1 MANAFD
7 MSNPRRTGMDLVR
20 WGGLAAVLAGGVS
33 AASGIAHFALVYPEA
48 GTGPANSLSNYL
60 IESAHAIAEAGM
72 LGALLGLR
80 ARQALRY
87 GWLGKTGFI
96 VAFLGTALLCAITVI
111 AVITKDA
118 LGEAVLGSVFIS
130 GVLGW
135 LVGFPPLGIATLR
148 ARMLPRWVG
157 VLLIAY
163 FPLFAFLL
171 GSYGWGGIA
180 LGLLWLAL
188 GYALLSQHFHQA
200 AGRRPGA
207 GHSPRARSRTWSS
220 RREAVASRYRQARA
234 RSVAIL
240 PSWRSVAILG
250 IRSAAVR
257 ATGTSRGPSPAT

>member
-1 MANAFD
+1 
-7 MSNPRRTGMDLVR
+7 
-20 WGGLAAVLAGGVS
+20 
-33 AASGIAHFALVYPEA
+33 
-48 GTGPANSLSNYL
+48 
-60 IESAHAIAEAGM
+60 M
-72 LGALLGLR
+72 LGALVGLR

-135 LVGFPPLGIATLR
+135 LVVFPLLGTLR
-148 ARMLPRWVG
+148 VRVLPRWVG

-188 GYALLSQHFHQA
+188 GYALLSQHLHQA
-200 AGRRPGA
+200 AGRRPA
-207 GHSPRARSRTWSS
+207 QAIVRAREAGLGRAVERT
-220 RREAVASRYRQARA
+220 
-234 RSVAIL
+234 
-240 PSWRSVAILG
+240 
-250 IRSAAVR
+250 
-257 ATGTSRGPSPAT
+257 

>member
-1 MANAFD
+1 VANAFD

-20 WGGLAAVLAGGVS
+20 WGGLAAVLAGGAS
-33 AASGIAHFALVYPEA
+33 AASGIVHFALLYPEA

-72 LGALLGLR
+72 LGPLLGLR

-148 ARMLPRWVG
+148 ARVLPRWVG

-163 FPLFAFLL
+163 TSRSSRSCSAPMDGEASRSAFS
-171 GSYGWGGIA
+171 GSR
-180 LGLLWLAL
+180 LATRSCPSTFTKL
-188 GYALLSQHFHQA
+188 QVADRAQA
-200 AGRRPGA
+200 IV
-207 GHSPRARSRTWSS
+207 RAR
-220 RREAVASRYRQARA
+220 EAGLGRA
-234 RSVAIL
+234 GER
-240 PSWRSVAILG
+240 P
-250 IRSAAVR
+250 
-257 ATGTSRGPSPAT
+257 